1 MPVDPYAFGRAYNNQ
16 LAIGRQGRLDTQ
28 NAQQQQID
36 NARQERVM
44 QMQEDQYGLQR
55 QQFEAQQ
62 QAAQQQMQ
70 QQDIQR
76 AAAVGRQAL
85 RLGEQ
90 NEGLARQ
97 FLKRSVPVY
106 QKSIAAVA
114 DDYSDLVD
122 DNVPWEQLKSH
133 LQSLAA
139 FDQPEDAEQPSSVR
153 EWQYYNAL
161 TPEEQQA
168 YREMKRAQNPY
179 TAAEFGGARGAFN
192 KNTGKFE
199 AFTTPEQ
206 EAAYAATESGAK
218 AGASERAKTMVE
230 KQTDLPRLEQNTAD
244 AIAVID
250 KLYKAPG
257 LPHIL
262 GWYSKAPIVPGT
274 DQAAA
279 DALAKQIQGQTFLQA
294 FTSLKGGGAITE
306 VEGSKAEA
314 AIGRLQRSQSFKDYR
329 AALKELKSVLT
340 RGLERARRTAQGA
353 SQGAAPATGGI
364 PQGWSVE
371 VH

>member
-1 MPVDPYAFGRAYNNQ
+1 

-106 QKSIAAVA
+106 QKSISAVA

-139 FDQPEDAEQPSSVR
+139 FDQQGDEAYTLKPGEARFVGNRQVASLPGTAEGQNGFTLAPGQTRYGPDGKPIASVPMRSTPADTQNIASGLRGEFNKASQEFLGVANSYQRIRDSASDPSAAGDLALIFNYMKVLDPGSTVREGEFATAQNATGVPGRVVSLYNSIINGQRLNTEQRADFVNRADRLYKGQENRFRSNVVDRYTTLARRAGVDPMDVIHDFGVGEITATGPGGLAVVNSPEDA
-153 EWQYYNAL
+153 
-161 TPEEQQA
+161 
-168 YREMKRAQNPY
+168 
-179 TAAEFGGARGAFN
+179 AR
-192 KNTGKFE
+192 
-199 AFTTPEQ
+199 
-206 EAAYAATESGAK
+206 
-218 AGASERAKTMVE
+218 
-230 KQTDLPRLEQNTAD
+230 LP
-244 AIAVID
+244 
-250 KLYKAPG
+250 
-257 LPHIL
+257 
-262 GWYSKAPIVPGT
+262 PGT
-274 DQAAA
+274 RFRTPD
-279 DALAKQIQGQTFLQA
+279 GQ
-294 FTSLKGGGAITE
+294 
-306 VEGSKAEA
+306 V
-314 AIGRLQRSQSFKDYR
+314 RVR
-329 AALKELKSVLT
+329 
-340 RGLERARRTAQGA
+340 
-353 SQGAAPATGGI
+353 
-364 PQGWSVE
+364 
-371 VH
+371 H